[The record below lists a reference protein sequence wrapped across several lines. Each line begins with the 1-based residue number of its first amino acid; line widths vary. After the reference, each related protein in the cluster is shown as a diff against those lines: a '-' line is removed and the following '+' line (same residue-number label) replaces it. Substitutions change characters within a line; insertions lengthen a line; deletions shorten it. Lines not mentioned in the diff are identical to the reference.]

1 MEEVSF
7 RIATLEDC
15 QAILDI
21 YADYIKNTAIT
32 FEYEVPST
40 EAFRQRMENILAKY
54 PYVVAQCGSK
64 VVGYAYAG
72 VFKDRAAY
80 DWACEVSI
88 YLHPDVQ
95 KQGIG
100 KRLYAYLEGYLKKM
114 GLCNFYACISYPEV
128 DDEYVTQN
136 SAKFHVHV
144 GFRMVGIFKQTGYKF
159 GRWYDMVWMEKMI
172 GEHKKDQAGVTW
184 FSQLPH

>member
-40 EAFRQRMENILAKY
+40 EAFRQRMENILA
-54 PYVVAQCGSK
+54 
-64 VVGYAYAG
+64 
-72 VFKDRAAY
+72 
-80 DWACEVSI
+80 
-88 YLHPDVQ
+88 Q

-114 GLCNFYACISYPEV
+114 GLCNVYACISYPEV

-136 SAKFHVHV
+136 SAKFHAHV

>member
-32 FEYEVPST
+32 FEYEVTST

-64 VVGYAYAG
+64 VVGY
-72 VFKDRAAY
+72 
-80 DWACEVSI
+80 
-88 YLHPDVQ
+88 PNVQ

-114 GLCNFYACISYPEV
+114 GLCNVYACISYPEV

-136 SAKFHVHV
+136 SAKFHAHV